1 MPKFAE
7 VLAYVIFFYS
17 HDRDEPIHYHVSRL
31 NDYNNYAKIWIKGSD
46 VVLEHNKARI
56 PDQDMTKILKYLKQN
71 ITRATVFWEEHMS
84 K

>member
-7 VLAYVIFFYS
+7 LMAYAIFFFS
-17 HDRDEPIHYHVSRL
+17 GDRDEPIHYHVSRM
-31 NDYNNYAKIWIKGSD
+31 NDYNNYSKIWIKEGI

-56 PDQDMTKILKYLKQN
+56 PEQDINKVVKYMQKN
-71 ITRATVFWEEHMS
+71 ATRAIAFWEEHMS